1 MTPDQREEARLYS
14 KRYHSENREAALA
27 KMRERNRAYY
37 LKNSDRIKAQA
48 LAYQLEN
55 AEARSAYKNEWAK
68 RKAKTDPVYRM
79 QQVSRRMVHR
89 ALGVA
94 GQKKYKRTKDYLD
107 YTSGQLAR
115 HLERQFAKG
124 MSWENYGK
132 WHIDHITSVSELVRK
147 GEVDMRVINCLT
159 NLRPIWATENMAKGG
174 KSIFLL

>member
-68 RKAKTDPVYRM
+68 
-79 QQVSRRMVHR
+79 
-89 ALGVA
+89 
-94 GQKKYKRTKDYLD
+94 
-107 YTSGQLAR
+107 
-115 HLERQFAKG
+115 
-124 MSWENYGK
+124 
-132 WHIDHITSVSELVRK
+132 
-147 GEVDMRVINCLT
+147 
-159 NLRPIWATENMAKGG
+159 
-174 KSIFLL
+174 